1 MERKVHYKS
10 YKSGKFWVA
19 ALISVSL
26 GTVGVITI
34 PQFFEAVP
42 VYADSSPTDVTV
54 KIDPAKFGTYFKLD
68 GSASLLATPPDGQPA
83 RGLQVEL
90 TPNLGAKTGIVSLRT
105 KIDMT
110 QSFTLKGRLYLGEN
124 EFGADGVAFGFAD
137 TTPGKYG
144 YAGNA
149 FGIGGIARSFGVKF
163 DEYYNGT
170 GDIHAGADLG
180 TKNDY
185 PQMRLV
191 QTTDDQWGTVLSVD
205 GKKGVAYETIPNRDG
220 NFFDLV
226 IIYNG
231 DTKQMTVTYDKKTI
245 SFNAKEYIKNEQLA
259 LFLTGSTGGSFNQH
273 VFDFESFEYTP
284 GLNAVKS
291 DLKNRLLTE
300 ANTQKAAVNADPTLT
315 TGDRKIQTD
324 KIDVALKTGQD
335 AIDAATKTP
344 DAINA
349 FDTNKPLIQAIHTPG
364 QPLADRKAD
373 RKTKLQA
380 EHDKIVADI
389 NKDPTLTSAEKTQ
402 QIQNADA
409 ALIDANT
416 KVDAATDADNV
427 DSAFSNGKA
436 AIDAA
441 HKPGATLDAQRTAK
455 KAVLDT
461 EAATVKKAIQ
471 DDATLTSAE
480 KKTQSDAVDKALTD
494 AKSAIDK
501 ATTADTINAAA
512 DTGLANIRNAHKSG
526 PSLAD
531 QRTIQKQ
538 ALKAKHDQVV
548 NDITLDPTL
557 TAVEKKTQITKAD
570 QALTDGNAA
579 IDTAATADAINQAA
593 TVSQANIDN
602 AHKVGKPLE
611 DQKNAQRQRLNN
623 EAAAVKKKI
632 QDDVTLTTAEKN
644 QQTANVDKALTEGL
658 NAVNDATTADSII
671 AAGDDGIAAID
682 KVYQTGT
689 PLDDQKTAKKTAI
702 DNAAAIAKKAIQDDP
717 TLTTAEKQQQL
728 TVVDKAVTDGKK
740 AIDAATNADD
750 VNKAADTA
758 ITTINQAH
766 QPGKS
771 IEDQKDAKKTAIDKA
786 ATDAKKAIQDDPTL
800 TMAEKQQQNDAVDKA
815 ADAGKKAVDVATN
828 ADDINT
834 TGDTAITNIGKIHQ
848 PGKSIDEQKDA
859 KKTELD
865 NEAAKIKTT
874 IQGDP
879 TLTTDEKNKQLGA
892 VDKAL
897 DAGKKAIDAATN
909 ADDINTATD
918 TAKTNID
925 NAYQP
930 GTSIDDQKKA
940 QKEALKKE
948 AQTVKEAIQND
959 PTLTTVEKQQQTD
972 NVDNALKDAEAAID
986 KATTADEINT
996 ATATGKTNI
1005 DNAHKPGTSLDDQK
1019 ADQKKKLEE
1028 EAAAVKKAIQDDP
1041 TLTTAQKQ
1049 QQTDNVDKALKD
1061 AKDAID
1067 AAKDADSINQA
1078 FSDGK
1083 TAIDATHQP
1092 GQKLEDQKAAQ
1103 KKALEDEAAA
1113 VKKAIQDDPTLTTVE
1128 KQQQT
1133 ADVDKAL
1140 KDAEDTI
1147 DAATNADGV
1156 NQAFSD
1162 GKTTIDAAHQP
1173 GQTLDDQKAAQKK
1186 ALEDEA
1192 ATVKKAI
1199 QDDPTLTTAEKQQQ
1213 TDNVDKALKNG
1224 TAAITNAMNADEIN
1238 QAFNTGKT
1246 NIDNAHQPGTS
1257 IDDQKANQKK
1267 ALDDIATSV
1276 KKAIQDDPT
1285 LTTAEKQQQT
1295 ANVDQA
1301 LKDAKDA
1308 IDAAKDADSINQA
1321 FSHGKTTIENAHQP
1335 GQTLDDQKNDQKKAL
1350 DDEATKIKQA
1360 IQDDP
1365 TLTTAEKN
1373 QQIAEVDK
1381 AVKDGKDTIDA
1392 GTNADEIN
1400 KAFTDAKNNIDQ
1412 AHKPGTA
1419 VDDQKDAQK
1428 KLLDDEATK
1437 VKQAIQD
1444 DPTLT
1449 TAEKQQQTDN
1459 VDKAL
1464 KDGKAAIDAAKNA
1477 DEINQA
1483 FDTGK
1488 TNIDN
1493 AHQPGASIDDQKA
1506 AQKKSLA
1513 DEAAKV
1519 KQAIQDDPTLTTA
1532 EKQQQSDNVDKALK
1546 DGEAAIDAAKN
1557 ADEINQAFDTGKVN
1571 IDNAHQP
1578 GTSLDDQK
1586 AAQKKSLADEAA
1598 KVKKEI
1604 QDDPTLTTAEKNQQT
1619 ANVDQALKDGEA
1631 SIDAAKNADEVNDAF
1646 NTGKINIDNAHQ
1658 PGKTI
1663 DEQQTL
1669 QKKSLNDEAAKV
1681 TQEIQND
1688 PTLTTAEKQKQIQD
1702 VADALKAGEAAIDAA
1717 TTADEVNQA
1726 FNTGKINIDNAHK
1739 PGTAVNDQKEA
1750 QKKSLAEE
1758 AAKVK
1763 QAIQDDPTLTTAEK
1777 NQQTANVDQAFKDGE
1792 AVIDAAT
1799 NADDINKAFE
1809 TGKINI
1815 DNAHQPGKSIN
1826 DQKNAQKK
1834 LLDEEAAKVKQDI
1847 LNDPTLTAVEKQQQ
1861 TENVDKALKDG
1872 NAAIDA
1878 ATNAD
1883 DINQAFGT
1891 GKTNIDNAHQPGTS
1905 LDGQKEAQK
1914 KSLADEAAKVKQEI
1928 QDDATLT
1935 TAEKQQQSENVDKA
1949 LKDGEAA
1956 IDAATNADD
1965 INKAFGTGKINI
1977 DNAHQPGTAVSD
1989 QQSARKKALDEE
2001 AAKVKQAILD
2011 DPTLTTAE
2019 KQQQTADVDKALK
2032 DGKAAIDAATNADDI
2047 NKAFDTGKTNIDNA
2061 HQPGKTIDEQKAAQK
2076 QSLNEEAAKVKQD
2089 IQNDPTL
2096 TAAEKKQQTEN
2107 VDKALK
2113 DGTAAIDAATNADE
2127 ANQAFATGKI
2137 NIDKAHQPGKTLDDQ
2152 KTAQKQSLADEAAKV
2167 KEEIQADPTLTT
2179 AEKQQQSENVDKAL
2193 VDGQKAIDQAQ
2204 DADSVNTA
2212 FATGKANID
2221 AQHQPGKSL
2230 ADQRLAAAAEIDKE
2244 AAKVK
2249 QQIDNDPLLTDTQKA
2264 EQKANVDREA
2274 ALAKEA
2280 LAQATDA
2287 EAVNAAL
2294 ADGIKKI
2301 DAQYVPGK
2309 TPAPAPDPA
2318 PGPMTVDPRPTP
2330 TKPLSTTQTPTS
2342 PLPRTGDKPATGLAA
2357 LGAFILSMF
2366 GFALTGKKRKRS

>member
-34 PQFFEAVP
+34 PQIFEAVP
-42 VYADSSPTDVTV
+42 VYADASPTDVTATV
-54 KIDPAKFGTYFKLD
+54 DPNDFLNYFKLG
-68 GSASLLATPPDGQPA
+68 GSTGAGKQPA
-83 RGLQVEL
+83 IPYPAGQQGYQVQL
-90 TPNLGAKTGIVSLRT
+90 TADAQGQAGNVALKT

-110 QSFTLKGRLYLGEN
+110 QSFTLTGRLYLGKN
-124 EFGADGVAFGFAD
+124 ASGGDGVAFGFAD
-137 TTPGKYG
+137 ANPGDIG
-144 YAGNA
+144 QPGNA
-149 FGIGGIARSFGVKF
+149 FGIGGLPRAFGVKF
-163 DEYYNGT
+163 DEYYNGG
-170 GDIHAGADLG
+170 GDKYAAADLDPG
-180 TKNDY
+180 DY
-185 PQMRLV
+185 PQMRV
-191 QTTDDQWGTVLSVD
+191 VHTGPGDNPTQVVGVK
-205 GKKGVAYETIPNRDG
+205 GAKGVFYNNIPAPNG
-220 NFFDLV
+220 QHVDLV
-226 IIYNG
+226 ITYDG
-231 DTKQMTVTYDKKTI
+231 QTKQMTVKYGTVGITFD
-245 SFNAKEYIKNEQLA
+245 AGPYIKNEQLA
-259 LFLTGSTGGSFNQH
+259 MFLTGSTGGVTNQH
-273 VFDFESFEYTP
+273 LFDFLKFTYTP
-284 GLNAVKS
+284 GLKAVQA

-315 TGDRKIQTD
+315 TDDRKSQTD

-335 AIDAATKTP
+335 AIDAAATTP

-349 FDTNKPLIQAIHTPG
+349 FDTNKPKIIAVHTPG

-373 RKTKLQA
+373 RKAKLQA
-380 EHDKIVADI
+380 EHDKIVKDI
-389 NKDPTLTSAEKTQ
+389 NSDPTLTAAEKTQ
-402 QIQNADA
+402 QITNADT
-409 ALIDANT
+409 ALSNANT

-427 DSAFSNGKA
+427 DLAFSNGKA

-455 KAVLDT
+455 KAALDT
-461 EAATVKKAIQ
+461 EAATIKQAIQ

-494 AKSAIDK
+494 AKSAIDN

-512 DTGLANIRNAHKSG
+512 DTGLANIRNAHQSG

-557 TAVEKKTQITKAD
+557 TAAEKKTQITNAD

-623 EAAAVKKKI
+623 EATAVKKKI
-632 QDDVTLTTAEKN
+632 QDDVTLTTAEKT
-644 QQTANVDKALTEGL
+644 QQTANVDKALTDGL
-658 NAVNDATTADSII
+658 NAVNNATTADGII

-717 TLTTAEKQQQL
+717 TLTTAEKKLQ
-728 TVVDKAVTDGKK
+728 TDAVDKAVTDGKK

-750 VNKAADTA
+750 VNKAANTA
-758 ITTINQAH
+758 IATINQAH

-771 IEDQKDAKKTAIDKA
+771 IDDQKDAKKKAIDKA
-786 ATDAKKAIQDDPTL
+786 ATDTKKAIQDDPTL
-800 TMAEKQQQNDAVDKA
+800 TTAEKQQQSDAVDKA
-815 ADAGKKAVDVATN
+815 ADAGKKAVDAATN

-834 TGDTAITNIGKIHQ
+834 AGDTAITDIGKIHQ
-848 PGKSIDEQKDA
+848 PGKSINEQKDA

-865 NEAAKIKTT
+865 NEAAKIKTA

-879 TLTTDEKNKQLGA
+879 TLTTDEKNKQLDA

-897 DAGKKAIDAATN
+897 EAGKKAIDAATN
-909 ADDINTATD
+909 ADDINTAAD

-925 NAYQP
+925 NAHQP

-940 QKEALKKE
+940 QKEALAKE
-948 AQTVKEAIQND
+948 ATTVKEAIQND
-959 PTLTTVEKQQQTD
+959 PTLTTAEKQQQTD
-972 NVDNALKDAEAAID
+972 NVDKALKDAEAAID
-986 KATTADEINT
+986 NATTADEINT

-1019 ADQKKKLEE
+1019 VDQKKK
-1028 EAAAVKKAIQDDP
+1028 
-1041 TLTTAQKQ
+1041 
-1049 QQTDNVDKALKD
+1049 
-1061 AKDAID
+1061 
-1067 AAKDADSINQA
+1067 
-1078 FSDGK
+1078 
-1083 TAIDATHQP
+1083 
-1092 GQKLEDQKAAQ
+1092 
-1103 KKALEDEAAA
+1103 LEDEAAA
-1113 VKKAIQDDPTLTTVE
+1113 VKKAIQDDPTLTTAE

-1133 ADVDKAL
+1133 ANVDKAL
-1140 KDAEDTI
+1140 KDAEDAI

-1162 GKTTIDAAHQP
+1162 GKAKIDAAHQP
-1173 GQTLDDQKAAQKK
+1173 GQTLDDQKATQKK

-1213 TDNVDKALKNG
+1213 TDNVDKALK
-1224 TAAITNAMNADEIN
+1224 
-1238 QAFNTGKT
+1238 
-1246 NIDNAHQPGTS
+1246 
-1257 IDDQKANQKK
+1257 
-1267 ALDDIATSV
+1267 
-1276 KKAIQDDPT
+1276 
-1285 LTTAEKQQQT
+1285 
-1295 ANVDQA
+1295 
-1301 LKDAKDA
+1301 DAKDA

-1321 FSHGKTTIENAHQP
+1321 FSDGKTNIENAHQP
-1335 GQTLDDQKNDQKKAL
+1335 GQTLDDQKNNQKKAL

-1381 AVKDGKDTIDA
+1381 AVKEGKAAIDA

-1400 KAFTDAKNNIDQ
+1400 KAFTDAKNNVDQ
-1412 AHKPGTA
+1412 AHKPGKA

-1519 KQAIQDDPTLTTA
+1519 KKEIQDDPTLTTA
-1532 EKQQQSDNVDKALK
+1532 EKQQQSENVDKALK

-1578 GTSLDDQK
+1578 GTNLDDQK

-1598 KVKKEI
+1598 KVKQEI

-1631 SIDAAKNADEVNDAF
+1631 AIDAAKNADEVNDAF

-1726 FNTGKINIDNAHK
+1726 FDTGKINIDNAHK

-1763 QAIQDDPTLTTAEK
+1763 QEIQDDPTLTTAEK
-1777 NQQTANVDQAFKDGE
+1777 NQQTANVDQAFKNGE
-1792 AVIDAAT
+1792 AAIDAAT
-1799 NADDINKAFE
+1799 NADDINKAFDI
-1809 TGKINI
+1809 GKINI
-1815 DNAHQPGKSIN
+1815 DNAHQPGKSID

-1847 LNDPTLTAVEKQQQ
+1847 QNDPTLTAVEKQQQ
-1861 TENVDKALKDG
+1861 RENVDKALKDG

-1883 DINQAFGT
+1883 DINHAFET
-1891 GKTNIDNAHQPGTS
+1891 GK
-1905 LDGQKEAQK
+1905 
-1914 KSLADEAAKVKQEI
+1914 V
-1928 QDDATLT
+1928 
-1935 TAEKQQQSENVDKA
+1935 
-1949 LKDGEAA
+1949 
-1956 IDAATNADD
+1956 
-1965 INKAFGTGKINI
+1965 
-1977 DNAHQPGTAVSD
+1977 
-1989 QQSARKKALDEE
+1989 
-2001 AAKVKQAILD
+2001 
-2011 DPTLTTAE
+2011 
-2019 KQQQTADVDKALK
+2019 
-2032 DGKAAIDAATNADDI
+2032 
-2047 NKAFDTGKTNIDNA
+2047 NIDNA
-2061 HQPGKTIDEQKAAQK
+2061 HQPGKTLDEQKTVQK
-2076 QSLNEEAAKVKQD
+2076 KSLDEEAAKVKQD

-2096 TAAEKKQQTEN
+2096 TTTEKQQQAEN
-2107 VDKALK
+2107 VDKARK
-2113 DGTAAIDAATNADE
+2113 DGQAAIDAATNADDI
-2127 ANQAFATGKI
+2127 NHAFETGKV
-2137 NIDKAHQPGKTLDDQ
+2137 NIDNAHQPGKTLDEQ
-2152 KTAQKQSLADEAAKV
+2152 KTVQKKSLDEEAAKV
-2167 KEEIQADPTLTT
+2167 KQDIQNDPTLTT
-2179 AEKQQQSENVDKAL
+2179 TEKQQQAENVDKAHK
-2193 VDGQKAIDQAQ
+2193 DGQAAIDAATTP
-2204 DADSVNTA
+2204 DEVNQA

-2230 ADQRLAAAAEIDKE
+2230 ADQRSTATTKIDKE

-2249 QQIDNDPLLTDTQKA
+2249 QQIDNDPLLTDTEKANQKA
-2264 EQKANVDREA
+2264 KADHEA
-2274 ALAKEA
+2274 TLAKEA
-2280 LAQATDA
+2280 LAKAIDA
-2287 EAVNAAL
+2287 DALNAAL

-2301 DAQYVPGK
+2301 DAQYVPGTAK
-2309 TPAPAPDPA
+2309 TPTPDPA
-2318 PGPMTVDPRPTP
+2318 TKPLTVDPRST
-2330 TKPLSTTQTPTS
+2330 TTRPLSTTLTPTS
-2342 PLPRTGDKPATGLAA
+2342 SLPRTGDKPATGLAA

>member
-26 GTVGVITI
+26 GTVGVVTI
-34 PQFFEAVP
+34 PQIFEAVP
-42 VYADSSPTDVTV
+42 VYADASPTDVTV
-54 KIDPAKFGTYFKLD
+54 HVGPNEFLKYFIFGGNPPAKPYPAGEQGFQVQLTADAIGQA
-68 GSASLLATPPDGQPA
+68 GSVAL
-83 RGLQVEL
+83 
-90 TPNLGAKTGIVSLRT
+90 KTKV
-105 KIDMT
+105 DMT
-110 QSFTLKGRLYLGEN
+110 QSFTINGRLYLGDN
-124 EFGADGVAFGFAD
+124 FNGADGVAFGFAD
-137 TTPGKYG
+137 EIPGKVG
-144 YAGNA
+144 LPGNG
-149 FGIGGIARSFGVKF
+149 FGMGTLKNAFGVKF
-163 DEYYNGT
+163 DEYYNGDDQT
-170 GDIHAGADLG
+170 FAAADIG

-185 PQMRLV
+185 PQIRLV
-191 QTTDDQWGTVLSVD
+191 YTDTSGKVRGVD
-205 GKKGVAYETIPNRDG
+205 GKEGVAYKKIDAPNGQYADLTITYDG
-220 NFFDLV
+220 SS
-226 IIYNG
+226 
-231 DTKQMTVTYDKKTI
+231 KQMTVKYNTKTI
-245 SFNAKEYIKNEQLA
+245 SFNAGTYIKNDQLA
-259 LFLTGSTGGSFNQH
+259 MFLAGSTGGNTNQH
-273 VFDFESFEYTP
+273 LFDFKSFEYTP
-284 GLNAVKS
+284 GLKAVQA

-300 ANTQKAAVNADPTLT
+300 ANNQKAAVNTDPTLT
-315 TGDRKIQTD
+315 TSERQTQVN

-335 AIDAATKTP
+335 AIDTAATTP
-344 DAINA
+344 DAITV
-349 FDTNKPLIQAIHTPG
+349 FDNNKPKIIAVHTPG
-364 QPLADRKAD
+364 PPLADRKAD

-389 NKDPTLTSAEKTQ
+389 KNDPTLTAAQKPQ
-402 QIQNADA
+402 QIANADTALTNANA
-409 ALIDANT
+409 A
-416 KVDAATDADNV
+416 VDAATDADHV
-427 DSAFSNGKA
+427 DSAFSNGKT

-441 HKPGATLDAQRTAK
+441 HQPGATLDAQRTAK
-455 KAVLDT
+455 KAALDT
-461 EAATVKKAIQ
+461 EAATVKQAIQ

-494 AKSAIDK
+494 AKSAIDN
-501 ATTADTINAAA
+501 ATTADTINTAA
-512 DTGLANIRNAHKSG
+512 DTGSANIKKAHQSG

-531 QRTIQKQ
+531 QRATQKQ

-548 NDITLDPTL
+548 GDINLDPTL
-557 TAVEKKTQITKAD
+557 TAVEKKTQIDKAD

-602 AHKVGKPLE
+602 AHQVGKPLE
-611 DQKNAQRQRLNN
+611 DQKNAQRQRLTN
-623 EAAAVKKKI
+623 EATAVKKKI
-632 QDDVTLTTAEKN
+632 QDDVTLTTAEKT
-644 QQTANVDKALTEGL
+644 QQAADVDKALADGL
-658 NAVNDATTADSII
+658 KNINDATTADGII
-671 AAGDDGIAAID
+671 AAGDDGITAID

-689 PLDDQKTAKKTAI
+689 PLDAQKTAKKTTI
-702 DNAAAIAKKAIQDDP
+702 DNAAANAKKTIQDDPTLTTAEKQQQLNAVDTAVTDGKNAIDAASNADDVNKSADTAITTINQAHQPGKSIDDQKDAKKTAIDKAATGAKKAIQDDP
-717 TLTTAEKQQQL
+717 TLTTAEKQQQ
-728 TVVDKAVTDGKK
+728 T
-740 AIDAATNADD
+740 
-750 VNKAADTA
+750 
-758 ITTINQAH
+758 
-766 QPGKS
+766 
-771 IEDQKDAKKTAIDKA
+771 
-786 ATDAKKAIQDDPTL
+786 
-800 TMAEKQQQNDAVDKA
+800 DAVDKA
-815 ADAGKKAVDVATN
+815 AEAGKNSVDTATN

-834 TGDTAITNIGKIHQ
+834 AADTAITDIGKIHQ
-848 PGKSIDEQKDA
+848 PGKSIDEQRNA

-865 NEAAKIKTT
+865 NEAAKIKTA
-874 IQGDP
+874 IQDDP
-879 TLTTDEKNKQLGA
+879 TLTTDEKNKQLA
-892 VDKAL
+892 DVDQAL
-897 DAGKKAIDAATN
+897 DAGKQAIDAATN
-909 ADDINTATD
+909 ADDINTAAD

-925 NAYQP
+925 NAHQP

-940 QKEALKKE
+940 QKEALEKE
-948 AQTVKEAIQND
+948 AKTVKEAIQND
-959 PTLTTVEKQQQTD
+959 PTLTTAEKQQQTD
-972 NVDNALKDAEAAID
+972 NVDNALKDAKAAID

-1005 DNAHKPGTSLDDQK
+1005 DQAHQPGTSLDDQK
-1019 ADQKKKLEE
+1019 AAQKKKLED
-1028 EAAAVKKAIQDDP
+1028 EAAVIKTAIQDDP
-1041 TLTTAQKQ
+1041 TLTTAEKQ
-1049 QQTDNVDKALKD
+1049 QQTGNVDKALKD
-1061 AKDAID
+1061 AENAID
-1067 AAKDADSINQA
+1067 AATNADSINQA
-1078 FSDGK
+1078 FANGK
-1083 TAIDATHQP
+1083 
-1092 GQKLEDQKAAQ
+1092 
-1103 KKALEDEAAA
+1103 
-1113 VKKAIQDDPTLTTVE
+1113 
-1128 KQQQT
+1128 
-1133 ADVDKAL
+1133 
-1140 KDAEDTI
+1140 
-1147 DAATNADGV
+1147 
-1156 NQAFSD
+1156 QA
-1162 GKTTIDAAHQP
+1162 IDAAHQP
-1173 GQTLDDQKAAQKK
+1173 GKKLDDQKAAQKK

-1199 QDDPTLTTAEKQQQ
+1199 QNDPTLTTTEKQQQTANVDKALKDAEDAIDAATNADGINQAFPDGKQAIDTAHQPGKTLDDQKTAQKKALEDEAAIVKKAIQDDPTLTTTEKQQQ
-1213 TDNVDKALKNG
+1213 IANVDQALKDG
-1224 TAAITNAMNADEIN
+1224 TAAITNATNADEIN

-1246 NIDNAHQPGTS
+1246 NIDNAHQPGTAV
-1257 IDDQKANQKK
+1257 DDQKVNQKK

-1295 ANVDQA
+1295 DNVDQA
-1301 LKDAKDA
+1301 LKNAKDA

-1321 FSHGKTTIENAHQP
+1321 FSDGKTTIENAHQP
-1335 GQTLDDQKNDQKKAL
+1335 GQTLDDQKNHQKKAL
-1350 DDEATKIKQA
+1350 DDEAAKVKQA

-1381 AVKDGKDTIDA
+1381 AVKDGKDAIDA
-1392 GTNADEIN
+1392 GINADEIN
-1400 KAFTDAKNNIDQ
+1400 KAFTDAKNKVDQ

-1513 DEAAKV
+1513 DEAAKI
-1519 KQAIQDDPTLTTA
+1519 KKEIQDDPTLTTA
-1532 EKQQQSDNVDKALK
+1532 EKQQQSEDVDQALK
-1546 DGEAAIDAAKN
+1546 DGEAAIDAATN
-1557 ADEINQAFDTGKVN
+1557 ADDINQAFETGKVN

-1578 GTSLDDQK
+1578 GTNLDDQK

-1598 KVKKEI
+1598 KVKQEI

-1631 SIDAAKNADEVNDAF
+1631 AIDAAKNADEVNDAF
-1646 NTGKINIDNAHQ
+1646 NTGKINIDHAHQ

-1681 TQEIQND
+1681 TQKIQND

-1702 VADALKAGEAAIDAA
+1702 VADALKDGEAAIDAA
-1717 TTADEVNQA
+1717 TTADEVSQA

-1763 QAIQDDPTLTTAEK
+1763 QDIQDDPTLTTAEK
-1777 NQQTANVDQAFKDGE
+1777 NQQVANVDQAFKDGE
-1792 AVIDAAT
+1792 AAIDAAT
-1799 NADDINKAFE
+1799 NADDINKAFD

-1815 DNAHQPGKSIN
+1815 DNAHQPGKSID
-1826 DQKNAQKK
+1826 DQKTAQKK

-1847 LNDPTLTAVEKQQQ
+1847 QNDPTLTAIEKQQQ

-1883 DINQAFGT
+1883 AINKAFDT
-1891 GKTNIDNAHQPGTS
+1891 GKINIDNAHQPGTS

-1914 KSLADEAAKVKQEI
+1914 KSLADEAAKVKQDI
-1928 QDDATLT
+1928 QDDPTLT
-1935 TAEKQQQSENVDKA
+1935 TAEKQHQSENVDKA
-1949 LKDGEAA
+1949 LKDAEAA

-1965 INKAFGTGKINI
+1965 IN
-1977 DNAHQPGTAVSD
+1977 Q
-1989 QQSARKKALDEE
+1989 
-2001 AAKVKQAILD
+2001 
-2011 DPTLTTAE
+2011 
-2019 KQQQTADVDKALK
+2019 
-2032 DGKAAIDAATNADDI
+2032 
-2047 NKAFDTGKTNIDNA
+2047 AFD
-2061 HQPGKTIDEQKAAQK
+2061 
-2076 QSLNEEAAKVKQD
+2076 
-2089 IQNDPTL
+2089 
-2096 TAAEKKQQTEN
+2096 
-2107 VDKALK
+2107 
-2113 DGTAAIDAATNADE
+2113 
-2127 ANQAFATGKI
+2127 TGKI
-2137 NIDKAHQPGKTLDDQ
+2137 NIDKAHQPGTLLDDQ
-2152 KTAQKQSLADEAAKV
+2152 KAAQKQSLADEAAKV
-2167 KEEIQADPTLTT
+2167 KQVIQADPTLTT

-2221 AQHQPGKSL
+2221 VQHQPGKSL
-2230 ADQRLAAAAEIDKE
+2230 ADQRLAATAEIDKE

-2249 QQIDNDPLLTDTQKA
+2249 QQIDNDPLLTDAQKA

-2274 ALAKEA
+2274 ALAKKA
-2280 LAQATDA
+2280 LAQATNADA
-2287 EAVNAAL
+2287 LNVAL
-2294 ADGIKKI
+2294 TDGIKKI
-2301 DAQYVPGK
+2301 DAQYVPG
-2309 TPAPAPDPA
+2309 TDPA

-2330 TKPLSTTQTPTS
+2330 TQPLSTTRTPTS

-2357 LGAFILSMF
+2357 LGVFILSMF
-2366 GFALTGKKRKRS
+2366 GFSLTGKKRKRS

>member
-34 PQFFEAVP
+34 PQIFEAVP
-42 VYADSSPTDVTV
+42 VYADASPTDVTATV
-54 KIDPAKFGTYFKLD
+54 DPNDFLNYFKLG
-68 GSASLLATPPDGQPA
+68 GSTGAGKQPA
-83 RGLQVEL
+83 IPYPAGQQGYQVQL
-90 TPNLGAKTGIVSLRT
+90 TADAQGQAGNVALKT

-110 QSFTLKGRLYLGEN
+110 QSFTLTGRLYLGKN
-124 EFGADGVAFGFAD
+124 ASGGDGVAFGFAD
-137 TTPGKYG
+137 ANPGDIG
-144 YAGNA
+144 QPGNA
-149 FGIGGIARSFGVKF
+149 FGIGGLPRAFGVKF
-163 DEYYNGT
+163 DEYYNGG
-170 GDIHAGADLG
+170 GDKYAAADLDPG
-180 TKNDY
+180 DY
-185 PQMRLV
+185 PQMRV
-191 QTTDDQWGTVLSVD
+191 VHTGPGDNPTQVVGVK
-205 GKKGVAYETIPNRDG
+205 GAKGVFYNNIPAPNG
-220 NFFDLV
+220 QHVDLV
-226 IIYNG
+226 ITYDG
-231 DTKQMTVTYDKKTI
+231 QTKQMTVKYGTVGITFD
-245 SFNAKEYIKNEQLA
+245 AGPYIKNEQLA
-259 LFLTGSTGGSFNQH
+259 MFLTGSTGGVTNQH
-273 VFDFESFEYTP
+273 LFDFLKFTYTP
-284 GLNAVKS
+284 GLKAVQA

-315 TGDRKIQTD
+315 TDDRKSQTD

-335 AIDAATKTP
+335 AIDAAATTP

-349 FDTNKPLIQAIHTPG
+349 FDTNKPKIIAVHTPG

-373 RKTKLQA
+373 RKAKLQA
-380 EHDKIVADI
+380 EHDKIVKDI
-389 NKDPTLTSAEKTQ
+389 NSDPTLTAAEKTQ
-402 QIQNADA
+402 QITNADT
-409 ALIDANT
+409 ALSNANT

-427 DSAFSNGKA
+427 DLAFSNGKA

-455 KAVLDT
+455 KAALDT
-461 EAATVKKAIQ
+461 EAATIKQAIQ

-494 AKSAIDK
+494 AKSAIDN

-512 DTGLANIRNAHKSG
+512 DTGLANIRNAHQSG

-557 TAVEKKTQITKAD
+557 TAAEKKTQITNAD

-623 EAAAVKKKI
+623 EATAVKKKI
-632 QDDVTLTTAEKN
+632 QDDVTLTTAEKT
-644 QQTANVDKALTEGL
+644 QQTANVDKALTDGL
-658 NAVNDATTADSII
+658 NAVNNATTADGII

-717 TLTTAEKQQQL
+717 TLTTAEKKLQ
-728 TVVDKAVTDGKK
+728 TDAVDKAVTDGKK

-750 VNKAADTA
+750 VNKAANTA
-758 ITTINQAH
+758 IATINQAH

-771 IEDQKDAKKTAIDKA
+771 IDDQKDAKKKAIDKA
-786 ATDAKKAIQDDPTL
+786 ATDTKKAIQDDPTL
-800 TMAEKQQQNDAVDKA
+800 TTAEKQQQSDAVDKA
-815 ADAGKKAVDVATN
+815 ADAGKKAVDAATN

-834 TGDTAITNIGKIHQ
+834 AGDTAITDIGKIHQ
-848 PGKSIDEQKDA
+848 PGKSINEQKDA

-865 NEAAKIKTT
+865 NEAAKIKTA

-879 TLTTDEKNKQLGA
+879 TLTTDEKNKQLDA

-897 DAGKKAIDAATN
+897 EAGKKAIDAATN
-909 ADDINTATD
+909 ADDINTAAD

-925 NAYQP
+925 NAHQP

-940 QKEALKKE
+940 QKEALAKE
-948 AQTVKEAIQND
+948 ATTVKEAIQND
-959 PTLTTVEKQQQTD
+959 PTLTTAEKQQQTD
-972 NVDNALKDAEAAID
+972 NVDKALKDAEAAID
-986 KATTADEINT
+986 NATTADEINT

-1019 ADQKKKLEE
+1019 VDQKKK
-1028 EAAAVKKAIQDDP
+1028 
-1041 TLTTAQKQ
+1041 
-1049 QQTDNVDKALKD
+1049 
-1061 AKDAID
+1061 
-1067 AAKDADSINQA
+1067 
-1078 FSDGK
+1078 
-1083 TAIDATHQP
+1083 
-1092 GQKLEDQKAAQ
+1092 
-1103 KKALEDEAAA
+1103 LEDEAAA
-1113 VKKAIQDDPTLTTVE
+1113 VKKAIQDDPTLTTAE

-1133 ADVDKAL
+1133 ANVDKAL
-1140 KDAEDTI
+1140 KDAEDAI

-1162 GKTTIDAAHQP
+1162 GKAKIDAAHQP
-1173 GQTLDDQKAAQKK
+1173 GQTLDDQKATQKK

-1213 TDNVDKALKNG
+1213 TDNVDKALKDAKDAIDAAKDADSINQAFSDGKQTIDAAHQPGKTLDDQKAAQKKALEDEAAAVKKAIQDDPTLTTTEKQQQTADVDQALKDG
-1224 TAAITNAMNADEIN
+1224 TAAITNATNADEVN

-1246 NIDNAHQPGTS
+1246 NIDNAHQPS
-1257 IDDQKANQKK
+1257 ISVDDQKANQKK
-1267 ALDDIATSV
+1267 ALDDIAATV

-1295 ANVDQA
+1295 TNVDKA

-1321 FSHGKTTIENAHQP
+1321 FSDGKTNIENAHQP
-1335 GQTLDDQKNDQKKAL
+1335 GQTLDDQKNNQKKAL

-1381 AVKDGKDTIDA
+1381 AVKEGKAAIDA

-1400 KAFTDAKNNIDQ
+1400 KAFTDAKNNVDQ
-1412 AHKPGTA
+1412 AHKPGKA

-1519 KQAIQDDPTLTTA
+1519 KKEIQDDPTLTTA
-1532 EKQQQSDNVDKALK
+1532 EKQQQSENVDKALK

-1578 GTSLDDQK
+1578 GTNLDDQK

-1598 KVKKEI
+1598 KVKQEI

-1631 SIDAAKNADEVNDAF
+1631 AIDAAKNADEVNDAF

-1726 FNTGKINIDNAHK
+1726 FDTGKINIDNAHK

-1763 QAIQDDPTLTTAEK
+1763 QEIQDDPTLTTAEK
-1777 NQQTANVDQAFKDGE
+1777 NQQTANVDQAFKNGE
-1792 AVIDAAT
+1792 AAIDAAT
-1799 NADDINKAFE
+1799 NADDINKAFDI
-1809 TGKINI
+1809 GKINI
-1815 DNAHQPGKSIN
+1815 DNAHQPGKSID

-1847 LNDPTLTAVEKQQQ
+1847 QNDPTLTAVEKQQQ
-1861 TENVDKALKDG
+1861 RENVDKALKDG

-1883 DINQAFGT
+1883 DINHAFET
-1891 GKTNIDNAHQPGTS
+1891 GK
-1905 LDGQKEAQK
+1905 
-1914 KSLADEAAKVKQEI
+1914 V
-1928 QDDATLT
+1928 
-1935 TAEKQQQSENVDKA
+1935 
-1949 LKDGEAA
+1949 
-1956 IDAATNADD
+1956 
-1965 INKAFGTGKINI
+1965 
-1977 DNAHQPGTAVSD
+1977 
-1989 QQSARKKALDEE
+1989 
-2001 AAKVKQAILD
+2001 
-2011 DPTLTTAE
+2011 
-2019 KQQQTADVDKALK
+2019 
-2032 DGKAAIDAATNADDI
+2032 
-2047 NKAFDTGKTNIDNA
+2047 NIDNA
-2061 HQPGKTIDEQKAAQK
+2061 HQPGKTLDEQKTVQK
-2076 QSLNEEAAKVKQD
+2076 KSLDEEAAKVKQD

-2096 TAAEKKQQTEN
+2096 TTTEKQQQAEN
-2107 VDKALK
+2107 VDKARK
-2113 DGTAAIDAATNADE
+2113 DGQAAIDAATNADDI
-2127 ANQAFATGKI
+2127 NHAFETGKV
-2137 NIDKAHQPGKTLDDQ
+2137 NIDNAHQPGKTLDEQ
-2152 KTAQKQSLADEAAKV
+2152 KTVQKKSLDEEAAKV
-2167 KEEIQADPTLTT
+2167 KQDIQNDPTLTT
-2179 AEKQQQSENVDKAL
+2179 TEKQQQAENVDKAHK
-2193 VDGQKAIDQAQ
+2193 DGQAAIDAATTP
-2204 DADSVNTA
+2204 DEVNQA

-2230 ADQRLAAAAEIDKE
+2230 ADQRSTATTKIDKE

-2249 QQIDNDPLLTDTQKA
+2249 QQIDNDPLLTDTEKANQKA
-2264 EQKANVDREA
+2264 KADHEA
-2274 ALAKEA
+2274 TLAKEA
-2280 LAQATDA
+2280 LAKAIDA
-2287 EAVNAAL
+2287 DALNAAL

-2301 DAQYVPGK
+2301 DAQYVPGTAK
-2309 TPAPAPDPA
+2309 TPTPDPA
-2318 PGPMTVDPRPTP
+2318 TKPLTVDPRST
-2330 TKPLSTTQTPTS
+2330 TTRPLSTTLTPTS
-2342 PLPRTGDKPATGLAA
+2342 SLPRTGDKPATGLAA

>member
-34 PQFFEAVP
+34 PQIYEAVP
-42 VYADSSPTDVTV
+42 VYADASPTDVTATV
-54 KIDPAKFGTYFKLD
+54 DPNDFLNYFKLG
-68 GSASLLATPPDGQPA
+68 GSTGAGKQPA
-83 RGLQVEL
+83 IPYPAGQQGYQVQL
-90 TPNLGAKTGIVSLRT
+90 TADAQGQAGNVALKT

-110 QSFTLKGRLYLGEN
+110 QSFTLTGRLYLGKN
-124 EFGADGVAFGFAD
+124 AKGGDGVAFGFAD
-137 TTPGKYG
+137 ANPGDIG
-144 YAGNA
+144 QPGNA
-149 FGIGGIARSFGVKF
+149 FGIGGLPRAFGVKF
-163 DEYYNGT
+163 DEYYNGG
-170 GDIHAGADLG
+170 GDKYAAADLDPG
-180 TKNDY
+180 DY
-185 PQMRLV
+185 PQMRV
-191 QTTDDQWGTVLSVD
+191 VHTGPGDNPTQVVGVK
-205 GKKGVAYETIPNRDG
+205 GAKGVFYNNIPAPNG
-220 NFFDLV
+220 QHVDLV
-226 IIYNG
+226 ITYDG
-231 DTKQMTVTYDKKTI
+231 QTKQMTVKYGTVGITFD
-245 SFNAKEYIKNEQLA
+245 AGPYIKNEQLA
-259 LFLTGSTGGSFNQH
+259 MFLTGSTGGVTNQH
-273 VFDFESFEYTP
+273 LFDFLKFTYTP
-284 GLNAVKS
+284 GLKAVQA

-315 TGDRKIQTD
+315 TDDRKIQTGR
-324 KIDVALKTGQD
+324 IDVALKTGQD
-335 AIDAATKTP
+335 AIDAAATTP

-349 FDTNKPLIQAIHTPG
+349 FDTNKPLIQAVHTPG

-373 RKTKLQA
+373 RKAKLQA
-380 EHDKIVADI
+380 EHDKIVNDI
-389 NKDPTLTSAEKTQ
+389 KNDPTLTAAEKPL
-402 QIQNADA
+402 QITNADT
-409 ALIDANT
+409 ALTNANLA
-416 KVDAATDADNV
+416 VDAATDADHV
-427 DSAFSNGKA
+427 DSAFSDGIT
-436 AIDAA
+436 AIDGA
-441 HKPGATLDAQRTAK
+441 HKTGATLDTQRTAK
-455 KAVLDT
+455 KDALDK
-461 EAATVKKAIQ
+461 EAATVKQAIQ

-494 AKSAIDK
+494 AKSAIDN

-512 DTGLANIRNAHKSG
+512 DTGLANIRNAHQSG

-557 TAVEKKTQITKAD
+557 TAAEKKTQITNAD

-623 EAAAVKKKI
+623 EATAVKKKI

-644 QQTANVDKALTEGL
+644 QQTANVDKALTDGL
-658 NAVNDATTADSII
+658 NAVNAATTADGII

-689 PLDDQKTAKKTAI
+689 PLDDQKTTKKTAI

-717 TLTTAEKQQQL
+717 TLTTAEKKLQ
-728 TVVDKAVTDGKK
+728 TDAVDKAVTDGKK

-771 IEDQKDAKKTAIDKA
+771 IADQKEAKKAAIDNA
-786 ATDAKKAIQDDPTL
+786 AAVAKKAIQDDPTL
-800 TMAEKQQQNDAVDKA
+800 TTAEKKQQTDAVDNA
-815 ADAGKKAVDVATN
+815 ADAGKKAVDAATN
-828 ADDINT
+828 ADDINNAAN
-834 TGDTAITNIGKIHQ
+834 TAITAIGKIHQ

-865 NEAAKIKTT
+865 NEAAKIKTA

-879 TLTTDEKNKQLGA
+879 TLTTDEKNKQLDA

-909 ADDINTATD
+909 ADDINTVTD
-918 TAKTNID
+918 AAKINID
-925 NAYQP
+925 NAHQP

-940 QKEALKKE
+940 QKEALEKE
-948 AQTVKEAIQND
+948 AKTVKEAIQND
-959 PTLTTVEKQQQTD
+959 PTLTTAEKQQQTD
-972 NVDNALKDAEAAID
+972 NVDKALKDAEAAID

-1019 ADQKKKLEE
+1019 ADQKKKLED

-1041 TLTTAQKQ
+1041 TLTTA
-1049 QQTDNVDKALKD
+1049 
-1061 AKDAID
+1061 
-1067 AAKDADSINQA
+1067 
-1078 FSDGK
+1078 
-1083 TAIDATHQP
+1083 
-1092 GQKLEDQKAAQ
+1092 
-1103 KKALEDEAAA
+1103 
-1113 VKKAIQDDPTLTTVE
+1113 E

-1133 ADVDKAL
+1133 ANVGKAL
-1140 KDAEDTI
+1140 KDAEDAI

-1162 GKTTIDAAHQP
+1162 GKAKIDAAHQP
-1173 GQTLDDQKAAQKK
+1173 GQTLDDQKATQKK

-1213 TDNVDKALKNG
+1213 TDNVDK
-1224 TAAITNAMNADEIN
+1224 
-1238 QAFNTGKT
+1238 
-1246 NIDNAHQPGTS
+1246 
-1257 IDDQKANQKK
+1257 
-1267 ALDDIATSV
+1267 V
-1276 KKAIQDDPT
+1276 
-1285 LTTAEKQQQT
+1285 
-1295 ANVDQA
+1295 

-1321 FSHGKTTIENAHQP
+1321 FSDGKQTIDAAHQP
-1335 GQTLDDQKNDQKKAL
+1335 GKTLDDQKAAQKKAL
-1350 DDEATKIKQA
+1350 EDEAATVKKA

-1381 AVKDGKDTIDA
+1381 AVKDGKDAIDA

-1400 KAFTDAKNNIDQ
+1400 KAFTDAKNNVDQ

-1506 AQKKSLA
+1506 AQKKSLT

-1519 KQAIQDDPTLTTA
+1519 KQEIQDDPTLTTA
-1532 EKQQQSDNVDKALK
+1532 EKQQQTDNVDKALK

-1578 GTSLDDQK
+1578 GTNLDDQK

-1598 KVKKEI
+1598 KVKQEI

-1631 SIDAAKNADEVNDAF
+1631 AIDAAKNADEVNDAF

-1663 DEQQTL
+1663 DDQKTL

-1726 FNTGKINIDNAHK
+1726 FDIGKINIDNAHK
-1739 PGTAVNDQKEA
+1739 PGTAVNDQKDA

-1763 QAIQDDPTLTTAEK
+1763 QEIQDDPTLTTAEK
-1777 NQQTANVDQAFKDGE
+1777 NQQAANVDQAFKDGE
-1792 AVIDAAT
+1792 DAIDTAT
-1799 NADDINKAFE
+1799 NADDINKAFD

-1815 DNAHQPGKSIN
+1815 DNAHQPGKSID

-1834 LLDEEAAKVKQDI
+1834 LLDEEATKVKQDI
-1847 LNDPTLTAVEKQQQ
+1847 QNDPTLTAVEKQQQ

-1883 DINQAFGT
+1883 DINKAFET

-1928 QDDATLT
+1928 QDDPTLT
-1935 TAEKQQQSENVDKA
+1935 TAAKQQQSENVDEA

-2032 DGKAAIDAATNADDI
+2032 DGKAAIDAATNADAI
-2047 NKAFDTGKTNIDNA
+2047 NKAFETGKINIDNA

-2113 DGTAAIDAATNADE
+2113 DGTAAIDAATTADE

-2137 NIDKAHQPGKTLDDQ
+2137 NIDNAHQPGTKLDEQ
-2152 KTAQKQSLADEAAKV
+2152 KAAQKQSLADEATKV
-2167 KEEIQADPTLTT
+2167 KKEIQADPTLTT
-2179 AEKQQQSENVDKAL
+2179 TEKQQQSENVDKAL

-2212 FATGKANID
+2212 FATGKTNID

-2230 ADQRLAAAAEIDKE
+2230 ADLRLAAAAEIDKE

-2249 QQIDNDPLLTDTQKA
+2249 QQIDNDPLLTDAQKA

-2287 EAVNAAL
+2287 ETVNAAL
-2294 ADGIKKI
+2294 ADGITKI
-2301 DAQYVPGK
+2301 DAQYVPS
-2309 TPAPAPDPA
+2309 TAPAPDPTL
-2318 PGPMTVDPRPTP
+2318 GPITVDPRPTP
-2330 TKPLSTTQTPTS
+2330 TQPLSTTQAPTS
-2342 PLPRTGDKPATGLAA
+2342 PLPRTGEKPATGLAA